1 MPRRFRKR
9 AERSSCR
16 PVGANCPHGFGG
28 AVRMTTDPPLTP
40 GRRWDDAG
48 RRYSG
53 EAAIPERPHQEGT
66 IAPPRSQS
74 RFAVDLWAWSIRS
87 ELRNGVGL
95 SPVSVVSR
103 CTQARPPI
111 TLSVRSTDPS

>member
-1 MPRRFRKR
+1 
-9 AERSSCR
+9 
-16 PVGANCPHGFGG
+16 
-28 AVRMTTDPPLTP
+28 MTTDPPLTP

-95 SPVSVVSR
+95 SPVNVISR
-103 CTQARPPI
+103 CEQVTPPDTLRARKEQPQRFLRETSSLGAT
-111 TLSVRSTDPS
+111 TLDASAPLGA